1 MPGLLPFP
9 SAPGTLM
16 ENLTRLISCEKQLVA
31 PSIRNFQLSVFQERL
46 FSHFTSA
53 LCLILLGSR
62 IALLAIGEELTLVSK
77 RSLTNRNTSP
87 VFRMLP
93 LSYTLII
100 SVPCFSF
107 CGFQHRVFNL
117 LIFTVLFKLFCTNL
131 SSVMRLFAPYHLIEK
146 DQEQKA
152 MQICSF

>member
-1 MPGLLPFP
+1 
-9 SAPGTLM
+9 M
-16 ENLTRLISCEKQLVA
+16 ENLTPFILCEKQLVA
-31 PSIRNFQLSVFQERL
+31 PSIRDFQLSVFQERL

-62 IALLAIGEELTLVSK
+62 IALMAIGEELTLVSK

-87 VFRMLP
+87 VFRMLT
-93 LSYTLII
+93 LSYSLIV

-107 CGFQHRVFNL
+107 CGFQHWVFNL
-117 LIFTVLFKLFCTNL
+117 LIFTVLLKLFCTNL
-131 SSVMRLFAPYHLIEK
+131 SSVMGLFAPSYRLIEK

-152 MQICSF
+152 MQICSFYPIQGI